1 MPILLHCANYLGP
14 HERTMQY
21 ESARNKA
28 IARHYLK
35 ARRCYAEHL
44 MQRCATAWNLIITL
58 VVLLCDPMTPFP

>member
-1 MPILLHCANYLGP
+1 
-14 HERTMQY
+14 MQY

-44 MQRCATAWNLIITL
+44 MQRCGTAWNLIITL